1 MVNRLIQY
9 ISVFLALLLVL
20 PIHEFAHAF
29 VAVKS
34 GDNTP
39 KIYGRYTLNPMAH
52 FDVLGLVCLLFVHF
66 GWAKPV
72 PVNPNNFK
80 HPKLDSFLVAIAGV
94 TANYLLAFIVYP
106 ILVIDVLYVPEFY
119 YFTEVLYYSLY
130 YAFFISLALAV
141 FNFLPIYPLDGF
153 RVVDVFVRRRGKVYY
168 IYKKYGYFVLLAFI
182 LLGIIADY
190 ADLPEIDLLGRAIT
204 YLVNMISI
212 PITSFWGLIF
222 NGRV

>member
-1 MVNRLIQY
+1 MIDRIIQY

-20 PIHEFAHAF
+20 PVHEFAHAL

-39 KIYGRYTLNPMAH
+39 KLYGRYTLNPMAH
-52 FDVLGLVCLLFVHF
+52 FDILGLICLLFVHF

-94 TANYLLAFIVYP
+94 VANYLLAFIIYP
-106 ILVIDVLYVPEFY
+106 LLSLDIMYVPDFY
-119 YFTEVLYYSLY
+119 YFTDVLYYSLY

-141 FNFLPIYPLDGF
+141 FNFLPIFPLDGF
-153 RVVDVFVRRRGKVYY
+153 RVADVFITRRGKIYNS
-168 IYKKYGYFVLLAFI
+168 YKKYGYFVLLAFI

-190 ADLPEIDLLGRAIT
+190 ADLPQIDVLGRAIN
-204 YLVNMISI
+204 YLVGKISI
-212 PITSFWGLIF
+212 PITSFWRLIF
-222 NGRV
+222 